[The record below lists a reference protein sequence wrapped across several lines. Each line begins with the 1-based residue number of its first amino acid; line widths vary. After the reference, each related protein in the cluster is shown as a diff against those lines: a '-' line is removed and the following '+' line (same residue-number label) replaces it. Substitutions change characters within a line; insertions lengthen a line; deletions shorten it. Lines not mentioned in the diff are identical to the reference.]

1 MDKFLKYTL
10 SVVLMTSLYALPSYT
25 SQADAASKSKYSKSK
40 KASSKKYRKA
50 KRGGGGCQNLS
61 RSSLESRAKPYRKS
75 IRNAARKYGVQ
86 ESLIKSVITIESC
99 FKSKARGAAGEKGLM
114 QLMPGTARRFNIKNG
129 YSVSQNINGG
139 ARYLSYLLKRY
150 NGNAKLAV
158 AAYNAGEGNVSKSG
172 RYRNKQYVRKITK
185 AYSKFTGKS
194 LGKVA
199 YSSKKTYSPKKAK
212 SAAKKIPK
220 VTKASYSNKH
230 KAHVTNTAYHK
241 PTVQRAHART
251 YQAPRIQKAAYNKP
265 VTLAPARVGSNALP
279 WPDLQPA
286 RVKPAKTSKAASTGK
301 RSYTVR
307 SGDTVYEV
315 MRQTGVPVNR
325 IIALNGL
332 GKNPN
337 NIKAGQRLRLR

>member
-1 MDKFLKYTL
+1 MDKLLKYTL

-25 SQADAASKSKYSKSK
+25 TEADAASKSKYSKSK
-40 KASSKKYRKA
+40 KTSSKKY
-50 KRGGGGCQNLS
+50 KRRSGGGCQNLS
-61 RSSLESRAKPYRKS
+61 RSSLENRAKPYSKS
-75 IRNAARKYGVQ
+75 IRSASRKYGVQ

-99 FKSKARGAAGEKGLM
+99 FKRKARGAAGEKGLM
-114 QLMPGTARRFNIKNG
+114 QLMPGTAKRFNVKNG

-139 ARYLSYLLKRY
+139 TRYLSYLLKRY

-172 RYRNKQYVRKITK
+172 RYRNKQYVRKVTK
-185 AYSKFTGKS
+185 AYGKFTGKSS

-199 YSSKKTYSPKKAK
+199 YSSSKAYSPKKAK
-212 SAAKKIPK
+212 SSTKKIPK
-220 VTKASYSNKH
+220 VTKARYSKNNTVRLSK
-230 KAHVTNTAYHK
+230 TAYHK
-241 PTVQRAHART
+241 P
-251 YQAPRIQKAAYNKP
+251 APRIQKAAYRKP
-265 VTLAPARVGSNALP
+265 VPLAPARVGSSALP

-286 RVKPAKTSKAASTGK
+286 RLKPAKTVSSGK

-315 MRQTGVPVNR
+315 MRQTGVPVKR

-337 NIKAGQRLRLR
+337 NIKAGQKLRLQ